1 MAPSTNSAPKSM
13 RGPAVVVGCTALITV
28 GSIFYSHY
36 AQVRDKRVMKE
47 GVQRDKERLKW
58 KKQQRKQEQLLLQ
71 ESKNQST

>member
-1 MAPSTNSAPKSM
+1 MAPSNPKSM
-13 RGPAVVVGCTALITV
+13 RGPAVVVGCTAVITV
-28 GSIFYSHY
+28 GAIFYSHY

-71 ESKNQST
+71 ESQNPSS